1 MANSYSALPFQGSLR
16 SGQTASAVASQLEAL
31 LNGAS
36 ASSPEA
42 GVCVVGPVSIQVQP
56 GCLAGL
62 LGAEASFLRYDQIIW
77 GPPRAGTESSTLA
90 LIAGAAAQDQPANS
104 INGESV
110 AGGHAVEAPSE
121 PVSHTSAE
129 PSSLVT
135 TWKGLPVWTR
145 RASVLAGVLVVALWW
160 RSGSKEEPRPA
171 AWSPN
176 GGVAVAPVPRIPPAP
191 RPTPPAQVSAQS
203 PLPVPAPVQPA
214 PMPPAMNQA
223 VAPSAV
229 AQRPNLVPGDRWV
242 TEVTDHQDAR
252 LNYRSE
258 RVVVSVDGGRV
269 VTTAK
274 TLKSNYTRTVEYDP
288 DWGLLA
294 SRHPN
299 GSTTTFSPALPYMQF
314 PLQPGSEWSARSDET
329 AATGE
334 RKVHNINARVTG
346 WEQVRS
352 LAGTFNA
359 LRIELSDRIEVD
371 GSMVHEGK
379 DVSWYVPSVKR
390 SVRSEETSFDP
401 KTNQTRRRTIELV
414 EYQVR

>member
-1 MANSYSALPFQGSLR
+1 M
-16 SGQTASAVASQLEAL
+16 SQ
-31 LNGAS
+31 
-36 ASSPEA
+36 
-42 GVCVVGPVSIQVQP
+42 PV
-56 GCLAGL
+56 
-62 LGAEASFLRYDQIIW
+62 
-77 GPPRAGTESSTLA
+77 T
-90 LIAGAAAQDQPANS
+90 PA
-104 INGESV
+104 
-110 AGGHAVEAPSE
+110 
-121 PVSHTSAE
+121 T
-129 PSSLVT
+129 
-135 TWKGLPVWTR
+135 
-145 RASVLAGVLVVALWW
+145 
-160 RSGSKEEPRPA
+160 
-171 AWSPN
+171 
-176 GGVAVAPVPRIPPAP
+176 
-191 RPTPPAQVSAQS
+191 
-203 PLPVPAPVQPA
+203 
-214 PMPPAMNQA
+214 
-223 VAPSAV
+223 V
-229 AQRPNLVPGDRWV
+229 AQRPSLSPGDRWV

-299 GSTTTFSPALPYMQF
+299 GSVTTFSPALPYMQF
-314 PLQPGSEWSARSDET
+314 PLQPGSQWAARSDEI
-329 AATGE
+329 ASTGE
-334 RKVHNINARVTG
+334 RKVHNISARVTG
-346 WEQVRS
+346 WEQVRAP
-352 LAGTFNA
+352 AGTFNA